1 MFSATCPVGS
11 EAFSFVNASGEADS
25 AFDFGKAEIEEE
37 STTSPSLFSLAWTTL
52 ASSAAAVGI
61 IGEAL
66 SVSAVFSKV
75 GVSAYTVT
83 VFWG

>member
-1 MFSATCPVGS
+1 MFSATFTSDS
-11 EAFSFVNASGEADS
+11 EAFSFVNASGEVVS
-25 AFDFGKAEIEEE
+25 SFDFGKSEVEEDSAT
-37 STTSPSLFSLAWTTL
+37 STSLFSLAWATSG
-52 ASSAAAVGI
+52 SSAAAVGI
-61 IGEAL
+61 IGEVL

>member
-1 MFSATCPVGS
+1 MFSATFTSNS

-25 AFDFGKAEIEEE
+25 AFDFGKSKVEEE
-37 STTSPSLFSLAWTTL
+37 SATSPSLFSLAWTTL
-52 ASSAAAVGI
+52 ESSTTAVGI
-61 IGEAL
+61 IGEVL
-66 SVSAVFSKV
+66 SVSAFFSKV

>member
-1 MFSATCPVGS
+1 MFSATFTSDS
-11 EAFSFVNASGEADS
+11 EAFSFVNASGEVVS
-25 AFDFGKAEIEEE
+25 SSDFGRSKVEEE
-37 STTSPSLFSLAWTTL
+37 STASPSLFSLAWTTL